1 MARKIIVIGTGAAGM
16 PAASAARRTD
26 KDAEINVFTDDEYIA
41 YSPCVI
47 PWVLEGLID
56 WDYMVMHN
64 SEFYKKE
71 RNINVHTKTKV
82 TDVDADNKKITTED
96 GKEWAYDSLI
106 IATGGYVWVP
116 PIGGKDLDG
125 VFTVRTINDGKRIQ
139 ASMKGAKSA
148 VIAGAGVIGL
158 EMALAMKKTG
168 LDVTVIEMFPQVIPR
183 IFDKDMADMVQ
194 EYLEG
199 EGIKFVMGTPI
210 GSIKGENGKAVSVIA
225 GDKEYPAEVIIMA
238 TGVRANLEI
247 PNKIGLDIGELGA
260 IRVSPTM
267 QPYKKGRLVP
277 DIYLAGDVIQVESC
291 IVPGPTMS
299 QLGSSAVRQGIVAG
313 TNSAGGSLIY
323 PGVTSPWVSVI
334 GDIQCG
340 GTGISLGLASYYG
353 INVVE
358 GKYTG
363 LSCARYY
370 PGHEPVTVKILVEK
384 GSHKVLGAQMVG
396 KDPQMNGRVNW
407 ITGALEKG
415 VTIEEFVIQF
425 ENAYC
430 PPTSMVRDPAH
441 TAAEVAM
448 NKL

>member
-26 KDAEINVFTDDEYIA
+26 RDAEINVFTDDEFIA

-47 PWVLEGLID
+47 PWVLEGLMD
-56 WDYMVMHN
+56 WDYIVMHDP
-64 SEFYKKE
+64 EFYKKE
-71 RNINVHTKTKV
+71 RNINVHTQIKV
-82 TDVDADNKKITTED
+82 TDVDMEGKKITTAD
-96 GKEWAYDSLI
+96 GKEWEYDSLVL
-106 IATGGYVWVP
+106 ATGGYVWIP
-116 PIGGKDLDG
+116 PVEGKDLEG
-125 VFTVRTINDGKRIQ
+125 VFTVRSIADGKRIQ
-139 ASMKGAKSA
+139 AAMEGAKSA

-158 EMALAMKKTG
+158 EMALALKNTG
-168 LDVTVIEMFPQVIPR
+168 LDVTVVEMFPQVIPR

-194 EYLEG
+194 EYLEK

-210 GSIKGENGKAVSVIA
+210 GSIKGENGKAKAVVA
-225 GDKEYPAEVIIMA
+225 GEKEYPADVIIMA
-238 TGVRANLEI
+238 TGVRANLEL
-247 PNKIGLDIGELGA
+247 PNKMGLDIGVLGA
-260 IRVSPTM
+260 VRISPTL

-277 DIYLAGDVIQVESC
+277 DIYLCGDVIQVDSC

-313 TNSAGGSLIY
+313 TNAGGGSLIY

-334 GDIQCG
+334 GDLQCA
-340 GTGISLGLASYYG
+340 GTGISLGLATYYG
-353 INVVE
+353 IDLVE

-370 PGHEPVTVKILVEK
+370 PGHQSITVKVLVEK
-384 GSHKVLGAQMVG
+384 GSHKIVGAQMVG
-396 KDPQMNGRVNW
+396 KDPGMNGRVNW
-407 ITGALEKG
+407 ISAAMEKG
-415 VTIEEFVIQF
+415 VTVEEFFTQF

-441 TAAEVAM
+441 SAAEVAM
-448 NKL
+448 RKL